1 MGNNYEEV
9 YLKLAKDFSKEKTTT
24 EEIEKLY
31 KLMQEIESKQ
41 NESSEIEK
49 VLVNVYS
56 LLQYHEKAYKC
67 YVKVAEK
74 NSKKDRKK
82 LFELKQKADWYGD
95 RLAIKRKSEVTKSF
109 IGKIPKFKYCPDTI
123 KTKILTVGGSQVC
136 DCCGETVDVYYDG
149 SFYCIED
156 VDCLCPECIANGTAA
171 KKFHGQFQQ
180 DIFNDENVVNEE
192 YRDEILHR
200 TPSYISWQGSNWPA
214 HCDDYC
220 EFLGEAGWDKIEE
233 LGIQDNFK
241 NFTGFDIEKLKG
253 YLSLNGSMCGYL
265 FRCLKCGKYC
275 LCADCD

>member
-1 MGNNYEEV
+1 MDNNYEEV
-9 YLKLAKDFSKEKTTT
+9 HLKLAKDFLKEKATT
-24 EEIEKLY
+24 EEIKKLY
-31 KLMQEIESKQ
+31 KLMQKLESKE

-74 NSKKDRKK
+74 NNKNDRKK
-82 LFELKQKADWYGD
+82 LFELKQKAEWHGD

-109 IGKIPKFKYCPDTI
+109 IGKIPKFKYCLDTI
-123 KTKILTVGGSQVC
+123 NTNILTVGGSEVC
-136 DCCGETVDVYYDG
+136 DCCGETVDIYYQG
-149 SFYCIED
+149 SFYSIED
-156 VDCLCPECIANGTAA
+156 VESLCPECIANGTAA
-171 KKFHGQFQQ
+171 KKFHGEFQQ

-200 TPSYISWQGSNWPA
+200 TPSYISWQGSSWPA

-220 EFLGEAGWDKIEE
+220 EFLGDAGWDKFEE
-233 LGIQDNFK
+233 LGIQDSFE
-241 NFTGFDIEKLKG
+241 NFTGFNIKELKE
-253 YLSLNGSMCGYL
+253 YLSPNGSLCGYL
-265 FRCLKCGKYC
+265 FRCLKCGRYC

>member
-1 MGNNYEEV
+1 MDNNYEEV
-9 YLKLAKDFSKEKTTT
+9 YLKLAKDFLKEKATT
-24 EEIEKLY
+24 EEIDKLY
-31 KLMQEIESKQ
+31 ELMQELESKQ
-41 NESSEIEK
+41 NKSSEIEK

-74 NSKKDRKK
+74 NNKKDRKK
-82 LFELKQKADWYGD
+82 LFELKQKSERYED

-123 KTKILTVGGSQVC
+123 TTNILTVGGSEVC
-136 DCCGETVDVYYDG
+136 DCCGETVDVYYEG
-149 SFYCIED
+149 SFYSIED
-156 VDCLCPECIANGTAA
+156 VECLCPECIANGTAA
-171 KKFHGQFQQ
+171 KKFDGEFQQ

-220 EFLGEAGWDKIEE
+220 EFLGDAGWDKLEE
-233 LGIQDNFK
+233 LGIQDSFE
-241 NFTGFDIEKLKG
+241 NFTGFDIKELKE
-253 YLSLNGSMCGYL
+253 YLSPNGSLCGYL

>member
-1 MGNNYEEV
+1 MDNNYKEV
-9 YLKLAKDFSKEKTTT
+9 YQKLAKDFLKEKATA
-24 EEIEKLY
+24 EEIDKLY
-31 KLMQEIESKQ
+31 KLMEKLESKQ
-41 NESSEIEK
+41 NESSEIEN

-56 LLQYHEKAYKC
+56 LLQYHEKAYEC
-67 YVKVAEK
+67 YVRVG
-74 NSKKDRKK
+74 NTNNKKDRKK

-123 KTKILTVGGSQVC
+123 NTNIVTVGGSEVC
-136 DCCGETVDVYYDG
+136 DCCGETVDVYYEG
-149 SFYCIED
+149 SFYSFKD
-156 VDCLCPECIANGTAA
+156 VDCLCPECIANGAAA
-171 KKFHGQFQQ
+171 KKFDGEFQQ

-200 TPSYISWQGSNWPA
+200 TPSYMSWQGSNWPA

-220 EFLGEAGWDKIEE
+220 EFLGDAGWDKLEK
-233 LGIQDNFK
+233 LGVQDSFE
-241 NFTGFDIEKLKG
+241 NFTGYDIKELKE
-253 YLSLNGSMCGYL
+253 YLSPNGFLCGYL